1 MENLISV
8 EMVEKNKGLLERK
21 IFTKKQLSIL
31 KKKLENKVL
40 DTNEKTYYYKYI
52 KPRVK
57 AMLEFFGIKETVK
70 GKPIPERAEE
80 SKKIIRKL
88 EKKHKNKKIM
98 VSGSFLFS
106 KKYKDIDAFI
116 ISKYKK
122 EDYRKGKLHVTF
134 LPESAL
140 ETLFF
145 SSLSKIS
152 VSNFKHEEKSDFD
165 VSIEDLLKSYELL
178 VNSIINKESHEKE
191 LREFM
196 LKAEYVSSKTILD
209 PKQLYDVKEKL
220 KGKAKALSSI
230 LVSALVTSYKEK
242 ILKEKLEKQIKSYK
256 ELLKEYKSSEN
267 IPLYIDT
274 YSKVVSIAS

>member
-1 MENLISV
+1 MENLISLG
-8 EMVEKNKGLLERK
+8 MVEKNKGLLERK
-21 IFTKKQLSIL
+21 IFTKKQLNIL
-31 KKKLENKVL
+31 KKKLENKPL
-40 DTNEKTYYYKYI
+40 DANEKTYYYKYI

-57 AMLEFFGIKETVK
+57 AMLDFFGIKETVK
-70 GKPIPERAEE
+70 GKPILERAEE

-88 EKKHKNKKIM
+88 EKKHKNKKII

-106 KKYKDIDAFI
+106 KKHKDIDAFI

-134 LPESAL
+134 LPESAMN
-140 ETLFF
+140 TMFF

-152 VSNFKHEEKSDFD
+152 VSNFKYEEKSDFD
-165 VSIEDLLKSYELL
+165 VSIEDILESYELL

-191 LREFM
+191 LRDFV

-230 LVSALVTSYKEK
+230 LVSALVTGYKEK